1 MPIACRRSSW
11 LPVVSAV
18 LLVACKGDGS
28 DDTGSNTTTNATP
41 ATPSSNTDDTP
52 TTAPTPT
59 STDDTG
65 GTIGT
70 SNVDATSNTASDP
83 GTGTTQGVETVATT
97 LTTDIST
104 TTLSTGPDDT
114 STSLPGTDTTDT
126 TDTSTTTLG
135 DTTDADTSTGEP
147 VILDIDVIITADNA
161 YSFAYGTIGN
171 IAKFFGGVE
180 AVTAGQIF
188 NCGEGP
194 EKYVVP
200 GADAQNATH
209 LYIIA
214 WDDSAVTNGVL
225 ARFRRTDGGQ
235 GFGEDVYTGYKGW
248 QACATGLKYNI
259 GQGGPTLAI
268 INEYIT
274 KCNEGNLDP
283 NTTSGGWVDEI
294 GTNLG
299 AVAFGEDNTTPYN
312 NGPQPGNEFPLVC
325 PMDMPAEAKWMWFD
339 WDTSNPASPF
349 LFPGGQNPYHQ
360 FLLFRLAAELIPE
373 PQ

>member
-1 MPIACRRSSW
+1 M
-11 LPVVSAV
+11 
-18 LLVACKGDGS
+18 
-28 DDTGSNTTTNATP
+28 
-41 ATPSSNTDDTP
+41 
-52 TTAPTPT
+52 
-59 STDDTG
+59 
-65 GTIGT
+65 T

-83 GTGTTQGVETVATT
+83 STGTTQGLETVATT

-104 TTLSTGPDDT
+104 TTLSTGQGDT
-114 STSLPGTDTTDT
+114 STSLPDTDTTDT
-126 TDTSTTTLG
+126 TDAGTTTL
-135 DTTDADTSTGEP
+135 DDTTTDADTSTGEP
-147 VILDIDVIITADNA
+147 VILDIDVVITADNA

-248 QACATGLKYNI
+248 QACATGLKYSV
-259 GQGGPTLAI
+259 GQGGPTLAV
-268 INEYIT
+268 INEYIV
-274 KCNEGNLDP
+274 KCNDGDLDP
-283 NTTSGGWVDEI
+283 NTSSGGWVDEI

-299 AVAFGEDNTTPYN
+299 AVAFGEDNTTPYDG
-312 NGPQPGNEFPLVC
+312 GPQGRQRV
-325 PMDMPAEAKWMWFD
+325 PARLPDGHARR
-339 WDTSNPASPF
+339 
-349 LFPGGQNPYHQ
+349 GQVDVV
-360 FLLFRLAAELIPE
+360 RLGHHEPREPVPVPRRPE
-373 PQ
+373 PVPPVPAVPPRRRAHPRAAVIGHSAARSSASAVTSAARSNVRRSATSAPPWTPSPYSS